1 MIAIKLK
8 HVQRHKGRDG
18 KVRYYFRKPG
28 LPRKKLPDPD
38 ESGFWEAYHAA
49 LHQIVE
55 IKPER
60 YANGTL
66 AALADDWMRTPA
78 FLQLGPATRK
88 NYTRLLSGIQKED
101 FALHQIDLFEAQHIR
116 RFVARKADT
125 PAAANHRLRLFRLIF
140 AFAVEDGRIKS
151 DPTAGVKRL
160 KEKGEGAKSWTEDEI
175 ARFEDRWPTGSTPR
189 LALALLLYTGQRRS
203 DVVKMRPQDVVDGM
217 MSVQQV
223 KTGTRL
229 FIPIHPLLAIELASV
244 PESRGTYL
252 ETAFSKPFSPDGFA
266 IRFAKWCSEARLE
279 GLSPHGLR
287 KAAARRMAEAGCTAH
302 QIASIT
308 GHRTLAEVQRYTLA
322 ADQKRLAEEAMAKIG
337 STTSFTT
344 RNRFTKPED

>member
-18 KVRYYFRKPG
+18 RVRHYFRKPG
-28 LPRKKLPDPD
+28 LPRVKLPDPED
-38 ESGFWEAYHAA
+38 QGFWEAYHAA
-49 LHQIVE
+49 LHQADEV
-55 IKPER
+55 KPER
-60 YANGTL
+60 HAAGTL

-78 FLQLGPATRK
+78 YKQLGPATQR
-88 NYTRLLSGIQKED
+88 NYARLLLGIQNED
-101 FALHQIDLFEAQHIR
+101 FALHQIDLFESQHIR

-140 AFAVEDGRIKS
+140 AFAVEDGRLKS

-160 KEKGEGAKSWTEDEI
+160 KEKGEGAKSWSEDEI
-175 ARFEDRWPTGSTPR
+175 GRYEARWETGSTPR

-203 DVVKMRPQDVVDGM
+203 DVVRMMPRDIVDGM
-217 MSVQQV
+217 ISVQQV

-229 FIPIHPLLAIELASV
+229 FIPIHPLLAVELAAV
-244 PESRGTYL
+244 PQERSTYL
-252 ETAFSKPFSPDGFA
+252 ETSFGKPFSPDGFA
-266 IRFAKWCSEARLE
+266 IRFAKWCDEAGLE

-302 QIASIT
+302 QIAAIT

-337 STTSFTT
+337 AKESFTE
-344 RNRFTKPED
+344 RKSFTNDGK